1 MRLYSLRF
9 IALGALLGATLF
21 TAACTKKDPVVNLNI
36 NGTLE
41 NGDLIVEDDGSWHD
55 DHEFYTEAG
64 WTIQVVMQSEAVV
77 PFVWLISADGESLEQ
92 LTTDAGSR
100 SVAMTHVATYSG
112 NYIVRANSLASGET
126 GAYQLTITTTAPG
139 QAPPTPSVEGSTVPG
154 PPEDEAAPTAGS
166 AAAIVAPAQ
175 GIAPAAAAATPNSA
189 TPTSATP
196 TSATPAAAAADG
208 AKPGE
213 ASAEAGKP

>member
-1 MRLYSLRF
+1 MRSYSLRF
-9 IALGALLGATLF
+9 LAMSALLGASLF
-21 TAACTKKDPVVNLNI
+21 TVACTQKDPAVNLNI

-41 NGDLIVEDDGSWHD
+41 NGDLVVEDDGSWYD
-55 DHEFYTEAG
+55 DTEFYTEAG

-92 LTTDAGSR
+92 LTTEAGSR
-100 SVAMTHVATYSG
+100 SVVMTHVAAYSG
-112 NYIVRANSLASGET
+112 NYTVRANSLEGGET

-139 QAPPTPSVEGSTVPG
+139 QTPPTPPVEGSTVAG
-154 PPEDEAAPTAGS
+154 PPEGAEIPAAGS
-166 AAAIVAPAQ
+166 AAAPAAPTQ
-175 GIAPAAAAATPNSA
+175 GIAPTAEPAAATPAN
-189 TPTSATP
+189 
-196 TSATPAAAAADG
+196 PAAATGDA

>member
-41 NGDLIVEDDGSWHD
+41 NGDLIVEDDGSWYD
-55 DHEFYTEAG
+55 DLEFYTEAG

-92 LTTDAGSR
+92 LTTDAGS
-100 SVAMTHVATYSG
+100 SAVVLNHTAAYSG
-112 NYIVRANSLASGET
+112 NYTVRANSLASGET

-139 QAPPTPSVEGSTVPG
+139 QTPPTPSVEGSTVPG

-175 GIAPAAAAATPNSA
+175 GVAPAAAAATA
-189 TPTSATP
+189 ISATP